1 MAGRD
6 PGPDR
11 GGSEQALR
19 EVFLERCRAV
29 LAKAARWCPEATSAQ
44 MRAALD
50 RLAFEQA
57 DAHGLSESLGLE
69 RPPGWPSG
77 GERDLMDACE
87 RILRTEVC
95 DILDGFRP
103 TRGSHPPGCG
113 PGPAGETCGSCAWLS
128 RGRCLQGGDS
138 PLEAPKVGR
147 TWPSCARWEAE
158 LSDDSCGSCGA
169 CCREGYSFAPV
180 AKGEAMREAHPEWI
194 RREGRSAFLPRPDGR
209 CVALEGD
216 GSMAT
221 PWRCRAYEV
230 RPRACS
236 ELAPGSRA
244 CLVAR
249 RRTGLSR

>member
-1 MAGRD
+1 VG
-6 PGPDR
+6 
-11 GGSEQALR
+11 
-19 EVFLERCRAV
+19 
-29 LAKAARWCPEATSAQ
+29 
-44 MRAALD
+44 AALD

-57 DAHGLSESLGLE
+57 DASGLAKAGGGARTRPRPRWAALDRLAFEQADASGLADALGLE

-87 RILRTEVC
+87 RILSTEPAPL
-95 DILDGFRP
+95 LDGFRP
-103 TRGSHPPGCG
+103 TRGSHPLGLG
-113 PGPAGETCGSCAWLS
+113 FGPAGETCGSCAWRS
-128 RGRCLQGGDS
+128 RGRCLQAGDS
-138 PLEAPKVGR
+138 PGEAPKAHR
-147 TWPSCARWEAE
+147 SWPSCARWEAV

-180 AKGEAMREAHPEWI
+180 AKGEAMRVAHPEWV
-194 RREGRSAFLPRPDGR
+194 RREGRSACLPRPDGR
-209 CVALEGD
+209 CVALEGN
-216 GSMAT
+216 GSTGT

-244 CLVAR
+244 CLAAR